1 MKKIII
7 GLLFLVTSLTS
18 YSQTSLA
25 PPTGYNKVE
34 TSYTQTT
41 ISQDVVFNSTM
52 QAGGTL
58 TFTVNTTSGGGRT
71 GSSEPVSLSLVFYNA
86 SGGVV
91 NTVNSSTIQLPT
103 PSAGWVTETVSATNC
118 GGSCANVAYVQVQM
132 HGIDGSYWAGDY
144 GPQYYGPSLTFNGG
158 SNILYNPQFGP
169 YNGTQVQGWATT
181 ASWGVCQGAYG
192 GSNDC
197 VTNYSGVTANAGN
210 YIATAGTP
218 SAPAGGTPAAPPTPT
233 FTQIKFGPAQVAD
246 AQWNVQACTQ
256 TNTCQ
261 IYSTNPGVTYN
272 STSPTYISS
281 GQYISFIANTGSDS
295 ATNPWTMILYNSD
308 GSVAQNLGSGHI
320 LVQGTDSSGK
330 SYFFF
335 SNDYY
340 NGTLFSGNLGL
351 SGEGATFT
359 GTANPS
365 VSDTNTF
372 AGNMSTSPLAAGQT
386 GGTTTSSAPT
396 VTSTSTTDNVT
407 TSSSVGPTTTTTNQ
421 YLFDNQTYNVIGTS
435 TPTTVTTTT
444 TPVTTTNYSDGT
456 STTTNGTPSS
466 TSTTTY
472 NYTVTGPA
480 HQPTSPYTGTNTN
493 GVYITQS
500 SGSSNTVSAYQS
512 GHGNYTELN
521 ISGTNNSINA
531 GQGYTFNS
539 IGIASESLT
548 ASNYNVLGISVAGS
562 SNNITASQLGTANSA
577 IINVAGG
584 TNTVTVNQ
592 NGNNNQEYNI
602 INGSGNA
609 LSVSQTGN
617 NHIAAVNLYGN
628 SNVATVTQNGSAA
641 MGAVL
646 SLTNSGGPN
655 NVNVIQTGST
665 SQNFSLQQTCTSGAG
680 CNATVTQGH

>member
-1 MKKIII
+1 MFVSVC
-7 GLLFLVTSLTS
+7 G
-18 YSQTSLA
+18 YAQTSLA
-25 PPTGYNKVE
+25 PPSGYDKVE

-58 TFTVNTTSGGGRT
+58 IFTVNATSGGGHT
-71 GSSEPVSLSLVFYNA
+71 GASEPVSLSLVFYNS
-86 SGGVV
+86 SGGIV
-91 NTVNSSTIQLPT
+91 NTVNSSTTELPT
-103 PSAGWVTETVSATNC
+103 PSAGWVTENVSATNC

-158 SNILYNPQFGP
+158 GNILYNPQFGP
-169 YNGTQVQGWATT
+169 APNGTNVQGWNST
-181 ASWGVCQGAYG
+181 AGWGVCQGAYG

-197 VTNYSGVTANAGN
+197 VNNYTGVTANGGN
-210 YIATAGTP
+210 YVANGGTSSSQPGGYTITSSGSTAGL
-218 SAPAGGTPAAPPTPT
+218 SG
-233 FTQIKFGPAQVAD
+233 IKFGAAQVAD
-246 AQWNVQACTQ
+246 AQWNVYACTQ
-256 TNTCQ
+256 TTTCQ

-272 STSPTYISS
+272 TTSPTYIGT
-281 GQYISFIANTGSDS
+281 GQYISFTANTGSDS

-308 GSVAQNLGSGHI
+308 GSVAKNLGTGHI
-320 LVQGTDSSGK
+320 LIEGTDSSGN

-335 SNDYY
+335 SNSSD

-351 SGEGATFT
+351 SGQGATFT
-359 GTANPS
+359 GTPSPS

-372 AGNMSTSPLAAGQT
+372 SGSMSTSPLAAGQT
-386 GGTTTSSAPT
+386 GGSTSSSPT
-396 VTSTSTTDNVT
+396 VTSTSTTDVVT
-407 TSSSVGPTTTTTNQ
+407 TSSTTGATTTTTNQ

-456 STTTNGTPSS
+456 STTTNGTATS

-472 NYTVTGPA
+472 SYTVTGPA
-480 HQPTSPYTGTNTN
+480 QQPTSPYIGTNTS

-500 SGSSNTVSAYQS
+500 GSGNNTGAYQSGRGNYMEIKVSGNSNTVS
-512 GHGNYTELN
+512 
-521 ISGTNNSINA
+521 A
-531 GQGYTFNS
+531 GQGYTFNT
-539 IGIASESLT
+539 IGVASESLT
-548 ASNYNVLGISVAGS
+548 PSNYNVLGLTLSGNSNTVVS
-562 SNNITASQLGTANSA
+562 SQVGLSNSA
-577 IINVAGG
+577 IINISGG

-592 NGNNNQEYNI
+592 TGNNNQEYNI

-617 NHIAAVNLYGN
+617 GHIAAANLYGN
-628 SNVATVTQNGSAA
+628 GNTASITQNGSAP

-646 SLTNSGGPN
+646 NLTNAGGAN
-655 NVNVIQTGST
+655 NVIVTQTGST
-665 SQNFSLQQTCTSGAG
+665 TQAYSLQQTCTTPSG
-680 CNATVTQGH
+680 CNVTVTQGH